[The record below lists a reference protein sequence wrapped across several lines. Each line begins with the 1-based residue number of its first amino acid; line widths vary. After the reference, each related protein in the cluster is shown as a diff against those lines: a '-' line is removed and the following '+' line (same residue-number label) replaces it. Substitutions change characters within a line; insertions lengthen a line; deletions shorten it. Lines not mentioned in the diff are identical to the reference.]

1 MRAPPSPTASGLIY
15 VGRRLPL
22 LANLIFS
29 EMINNNGVVIESTTG
44 NPDVSIPFCPLPSSK
59 VSFLLKR
66 ESLGALMMFGY
77 LGSIS
82 AQNQELDD

>member
-1 MRAPPSPTASGLIY
+1 MFRFLSVHFHPQNY
-15 VGRRLPL
+15 
-22 LANLIFS
+22 F
-29 EMINNNGVVIESTTG
+29 
-44 NPDVSIPFCPLPSSK
+44 

-66 ESLGALMMFGY
+66 ERESMGALMMFGY

>member
-1 MRAPPSPTASGLIY
+1 M
-15 VGRRLPL
+15 
-22 LANLIFS
+22 ANLIFS

-44 NPDVSIPFCPLPSSK
+44 NTDVSIPFCPLPMAICHPQK
-59 VSFLLKR
+59 CRVSFLLKR
-66 ESLGALMMFGY
+66 ESLGALMMSGY

>member
-1 MRAPPSPTASGLIY
+1 M
-15 VGRRLPL
+15 

-59 VSFLLKR
+59 VSRIFSFKER
-66 ESLGALMMFGY
+66 E
-77 LGSIS
+77 LGSS
-82 AQNQELDD
+82 DDVWLFGKH

>member
-29 EMINNNGVVIESTTG
+29 EMINNNGVVIEST
-44 NPDVSIPFCPLPSSK
+44 DVSIPFCPLPSSK
-59 VSFLLKR
+59 VSCIFSFKER
-66 ESLGALMMFGY
+66 EHGSCDDVWLFGKH
-77 LGSIS
+77 
-82 AQNQELDD
+82 

>member
-59 VSFLLKR
+59 VSRIFSFKER
-66 ESLGALMMFGY
+66 E
-77 LGSIS
+77 LGSS
-82 AQNQELDD
+82 DDVWLFGKH